1 MLADPMVYT
10 LFQTYAAQLTR
21 YAASLTRDPD
31 QADDLVQEAFI
42 RAAAHKDLLAQLN
55 GQQRRA
61 WLYQVV
67 KNRFIDQVRAHKRR
81 LVLLQKLADTLNS
94 EEATTE
100 YAGEIDLFERVP
112 SRFRNLLVERYVL
125 GMTSEESALRLNVP
139 AATVRSRVRLAI
151 QWLRTH
157 PDEWR

>member
-1 MLADPMVYT
+1 MLADPMVYS
-10 LFQTYAAQLTR
+10 LFQTYTAQLTR

-81 LVLLQKLADTLNS
+81 MEMLQKLADRVNS
-94 EEATTE
+94 EESTTE

-112 SRFRNLLVERYVL
+112 SRFRSLLVERYVL

-139 AATVRSRVRLAI
+139 AATVRSRLRLAI

>member
-1 MLADPMVYT
+1 MLADPLVYS

-55 GQQRRA
+55 GQQQRA
-61 WLYQVV
+61 WLYRVV
-67 KNRFIDQVRAHKRR
+67 KNCFIDQVRAYKRR
-81 LVLLQKLADTLNS
+81 LELLRKLADTLNS
-94 EEATTE
+94 AESTTE

-112 SRFRNLLVERYVL
+112 SRFRSLLVEHFVL

-139 AATVRSRVRLAI
+139 AATVRSRLRLAI

-157 PDEWR
+157 PDEWS